1 MRKNTFIK
9 LILGGTLA
17 FSAYAD
23 LSAQTTGTW
32 MLDNYAYG
40 YRINPSYIPERGYM
54 GIAIGSLNLS
64 LSSDLG
70 LDNLLFPTS
79 DGLVTGFNKN
89 VSPEEFLSGMKELN
103 QLNFN
108 LNENLLGIGFRG
120 KKGGFTTIEMN
131 LRADVGANLPKD
143 LFAMLKEG
151 SNGTYDLSRTKVS
164 ASAYA
169 EIAVGYSRALGSR
182 LTVGA
187 RVKALAGL
195 GNARMEI
202 LSASARSDADA
213 ISLQLDA
220 RIKAA
225 APYLK
230 YGTKASEYQEGVNDV
245 IDMESFEF
253 DKTQLKPS
261 GYGLAMDLGATF
273 KPVKDL
279 EVGISLNDIGA
290 ILWQY
295 TIQGKTDADV
305 IYSGEKVSI
314 KEDSEDQ
321 VGSEMESAVDALSH
335 LSEFREVKGKASAL
349 EMLPLNLNAS
359 VKYRMPF
366 YRRLSVGALASYT
379 NRIGY
384 NSFEVRGAAAVTP
397 VNWFSL
403 TANAGASSYGAVSG
417 AAMSIN
423 IASFNLWAAVDSY
436 LGKTAHWTSDNGNF
450 RVAYPVSSF
459 DICASFGINKYF
471 GKRASPFK
479 DRQSLSK
486 AEKKELRKSKRQ

>member
-108 LNENLLGIGFRG
+108 LNETLLGIGFRG

-151 SNGTYDLSRTKVS
+151 SNGTYDLSRTRVS
-164 ASAYA
+164 TSAYA

-273 KPVKDL
+273 KPVKVL

-295 TIQGKTDADV
+295 NIQGKTDADV

-314 KEDSEDQ
+314 K
-321 VGSEMESAVDALSH
+321 
-335 LSEFREVKGKASAL
+335 
-349 EMLPLNLNAS
+349 
-359 VKYRMPF
+359 
-366 YRRLSVGALASYT
+366 
-379 NRIGY
+379 
-384 NSFEVRGAAAVTP
+384 
-397 VNWFSL
+397 
-403 TANAGASSYGAVSG
+403 
-417 AAMSIN
+417 
-423 IASFNLWAAVDSY
+423 
-436 LGKTAHWTSDNGNF
+436 
-450 RVAYPVSSF
+450 
-459 DICASFGINKYF
+459 
-471 GKRASPFK
+471 
-479 DRQSLSK
+479 
-486 AEKKELRKSKRQ
+486 